1 MYNIKLKTMNV
12 KQALKAKN
20 KLVTD
25 LKANFEILK
34 KYNSIEEGNPRRY
47 SMEETLD
54 KITTLSNELV
64 ELKAQIHRANAPV
77 YDKIFAL
84 AELKGLVK
92 ELKKVPTDEGK
103 QTERYGSV
111 VSVKEVELNIVDIQN
126 KVDILT
132 LKIEELQNELDIH
145 NANTNI

>member
-1 MYNIKLKTMNV
+1 MNV

-92 ELKKVPTDEGK
+92 ELKKIPTDEGK
-103 QTERYGSV
+103 QESRYGSV
-111 VSVKEVELNIVDIQN
+111 ISVKEVELTIVDVQN

-132 LKIEELQNELDIH
+132 VKIEELQNELDIH
-145 NANTNI
+145 NATTNI

>member
-1 MYNIKLKTMNV
+1 MNV
-12 KQALKAKN
+12 KQALKVKN

-111 VSVKEVELNIVDIQN
+111 VSVKEVELNIVDIQK
-126 KVDILT
+126 KVDILCV
-132 LKIEELQNELDIH
+132 KIEELQNELDIH

>member
-1 MYNIKLKTMNV
+1 MNV
-12 KQALKAKN
+12 KQALKVKN

-25 LKANFEILK
+25 LKNQYQILQ

-47 SMEETLD
+47 SMTNALAKIKTLQA
-54 KITTLSNELV
+54 ELV
-64 ELKAQIHRANAPV
+64 VLKTQIHRANSPV

-84 AELKGLVK
+84 AELKGMIK

-111 VSVKEVELNIVDIQN
+111 QSIKEVELNVTDIDN
-126 KVDILT
+126 SISILET
-132 LKIEELQNELDIH
+132 QIEELQNELDIH
-145 NANTNI
+145 NATTNI